1 MGFDFNTWGKSWGT
15 SWLNSWGRQQ
25 DTDERTAV
33 PTLPLKKEEFFE
45 EELLLM
51 LYASKY

>member
-1 MGFDFNTWGKSWGT
+1 MGFDFSTWGKSFGKAWSNTWGK
-15 SWLNSWGRQQ
+15 LAQ
-25 DTDERTAV
+25 ERDAA

-45 EELLLM
+45 EELLLL